1 MTKSTTKKKKKLVK
15 TLTSNITIKSST
27 AYHNKIE
34 VSRAATK
41 TPCSQINIL
50 KVKPLI
56 VLNT

>member
-1 MTKSTTKKKKKLVK
+1 MTKSTTKKKKKLVN

-27 AYHNKIE
+27 AYHKIE